1 MEADVDCFYVLFV
14 VKIPGWHNEF
24 NKNGGDGKL
33 KILVKKDYIFSEMEY
48 FWERDQNLSDGGFV
62 KIC

>member
-33 KILVKKDYIFSEMEY
+33 KILVKKD
-48 FWERDQNLSDGGFV
+48 
-62 KIC
+62 